1 MWTSGCCWEEIVA
14 VVDEYF
20 DLVIIGAGP
29 AGLSAGVYAGRALLK
44 TVVLEKGNV
53 GGRAFTT
60 GEIVNYPAI
69 AQTTGPD
76 LVAKMADHAR
86 SFGVEIRQQTV
97 KGVDVSGEEKLVFT
111 RKVAYHAKALII
123 ATGTHAH
130 KLGVPGEEEFVGRGV
145 SYCATCDAEFFK
157 GQDVAI
163 IGCGDQAIEESE
175 LISKF
180 AKSVTIVSRREPGNL
195 RCNARSAARAAENE
209 KIRFEC
215 CSTIASVNGD
225 DEVESITL
233 KDVRNGEER
242 ELACQGVFFF
252 TGADPETEFL
262 RGQVACD
269 EFGWLRAK
277 DDMSLEVRGVFA
289 AGDVREKYLRQV
301 ATAVSDGAVAA
312 TAADRYI
319 TANFKRD
326 KPDELLGLE
335 ASS

>member
-1 MWTSGCCWEEIVA
+1 MA

-76 LVAKMADHAR
+76 LIAKMADHAR

-123 ATGTHAH
+123 ATGTRAH

-157 GQDVAI
+157 DQDVAV

-180 AKSVTIVSRREPGNL
+180 ARSVTIVSRREPGNL
-195 RCNARSAARAAENE
+195 RCNARSAARAAEKREDTFRMLQHDRICERGRRGREYHAEGRE
-209 KIRFEC
+209 KRRGARAC
-215 CSTIASVNGD
+215 LPGRVLLHGSRP
-225 DEVESITL
+225 
-233 KDVRNGEER
+233 RNGVPARTGCMRRIRMVARKGRYVVGSQGRFRGWRRAGKVLASGGNGRKRWSRCGDCRRSLYHGEFQEGQAR
-242 ELACQGVFFF
+242 RAPWLGGVELRSFSTRSRF
-252 TGADPETEFL
+252 
-262 RGQVACD
+262 
-269 EFGWLRAK
+269 
-277 DDMSLEVRGVFA
+277 
-289 AGDVREKYLRQV
+289 
-301 ATAVSDGAVAA
+301 
-312 TAADRYI
+312 
-319 TANFKRD
+319 
-326 KPDELLGLE
+326 
-335 ASS
+335 